1 MRLLNLVCPRTM
13 KRTNGDTMTN
23 REAFEYICGRLKNA
37 EKEDYE
43 FECICIFEDIM
54 GIDLL
59 QLAIYGENS
68 ADESKLKKALELTE
82 RRVNG
87 EPLQYLLGE
96 WEFYG
101 MPFKVGEGVL
111 IPRPDTEILV
121 ETVLE
126 FFVKA
131 GRKSPEIVDLCS
143 GSGCVA
149 VAIQKNLPMSK
160 VTAVELSSEAFP
172 YLVENIRRNDV
183 DVKTMKG
190 DVLNGELLRNFAD
203 PEDYGEYRKVDC
215 IVSNPPYLTE
225 KEMGEL
231 QSEVRCEPQ
240 VALYGGTD
248 GLKFY
253 RVIAC
258 LWKEILAEGGL
269 IAFEIGFEQGKAVY
283 DILEKSGYSDIKII
297 KDLGGNDRV
306 VVGVNRAVVQN
317 VY

>member
-1 MRLLNLVCPRTM
+1 
-13 KRTNGDTMTN
+13 MTN
-23 REAFEYICGRLKNA
+23 REAFEYICGKLKNA
-37 EKEDYE
+37 EKEDFE
-43 FECICIFEDIM
+43 FECRCIFEDIM
-54 GIDLL
+54 GIDSLGL
-59 QLAIYGENS
+59 VIHGEDA
-68 ADESKLKKALELTE
+68 ADETKLKRALELTE

-121 ETVLE
+121 DTVLD
-126 FFVKA
+126 FFIKA
-131 GRKSPEIVDLCS
+131 GNKSPEIVDLCS
-143 GSGCVA
+143 GSGCIA
-149 VAIQKNLPMSK
+149 TAIQKNMPMSR
-160 VTAVELSSEAFP
+160 VTAIELSSEAFP
-172 YLVENIRRNDV
+172 YLVENIRRNGV
-183 DVKTMKG
+183 DVKIMKG
-190 DVLNGELLRNFAD
+190 DVLNGDMLRNFAD

-231 QSEVRCEPQ
+231 QSEVKCEPQ
-240 VALYGGTD
+240 TALYGGAD

-258 LWKEILAEGGL
+258 LWKEILAEDGL
-269 IAFEIGFEQGKAVY
+269 IAFEIGFEQGEAVA
-283 DILEKSGYSDIKII
+283 DILKKSGYSDIKII

-306 VVGVNRAVVQN
+306 VIGINNCFVQN
-317 VY
+317 VC

>member
-1 MRLLNLVCPRTM
+1 
-13 KRTNGDTMTN
+13 MTN

-37 EKEDYE
+37 EKEDFE
-43 FECICIFEDIM
+43 FECRCIFEDIM
-54 GIDLL
+54 GIDSLGL
-59 QLAIYGENS
+59 VIHGEDL
-68 ADESKLKKALELTE
+68 ADETKLKRALELTE

-121 ETVLE
+121 DTVLD
-126 FFVKA
+126 FFIKA
-131 GRKSPEIVDLCS
+131 GNKSPEIVDLCS
-143 GSGCVA
+143 GSGCIA
-149 VAIQKNLPMSK
+149 TAIQKNMPMSK
-160 VTAVELSSEAFP
+160 VTAIELSSEAFP
-172 YLVENIRRNDV
+172 YLVENIRRNGV
-183 DVKTMKG
+183 DVKIMKG
-190 DVLNGELLRNFAD
+190 DVLNGDMLRNFAD
-203 PEDYGEYRKVDC
+203 PDDYGEYRKVDC

-231 QSEVRCEPQ
+231 QTEVRCEPQ
-240 VALYGGTD
+240 TALYGGTD

-258 LWKEILAEGGL
+258 LWKEILAMGGL
-269 IAFEIGFEQGKAVY
+269 IAFEIGFEQGEAVA
-283 DILEKSGYSDIKII
+283 DILKKSGYSDIKII

-306 VVGVNRAVVQN
+306 VIGINNGFVQN
-317 VY
+317 VC